1 MTGPLP
7 MGFEMHALDVPRPIA
22 VVSITRQ
29 GTGLALRLME
39 ALPDCT
45 VYVPA
50 RHGFAVAM
58 GAQPYRRLRD
68 LFPKL
73 WKDFR
78 ALVCIMATGIVV
90 RSLAPL
96 LHSKTSD
103 PAVVVADERGHFVI
117 SLLSG
122 HVGGANRLARTVAS
136 LLAGQAVITTGS
148 DVSQKPALDTMALAS
163 GLVMEDMTWAARV
176 TTAILDEEPF
186 WIYDPDG
193 HLAPYRSALRSAVWM
208 SGENPVSGMDA
219 LQAVEAWKISGAFGD
234 MLKLD
239 PTRVPGVW
247 VSERRKP
254 ELWRAVVL
262 RPRCLVVGVG
272 CNRNTSAQE
281 IVEAMEHVF
290 ERFQLAVTSVRTL
303 ASVDL
308 KEEEPGLQEAVQ
320 ALGRPIIFFPREILQ
335 TQKVPNPSLMV
346 HRHIGV
352 LSVCEAAALKASRN
366 GRLIVEK
373 QKTANVTIAVAK
385 DGSGS

>member
-1 MTGPLP
+1 
-7 MGFEMHALDVPRPIA
+7 MGFEMPVLDVPRPIA

-39 ALPDCT
+39 ALPECT

-58 GAQPYRRLRD
+58 GAQPYGRLRD
-68 LFPKL
+68 LFPLL

-96 LHSKTSD
+96 LRSKTLD

-122 HVGGANRLARTVAS
+122 HVGGANRLARIVAS
-136 LLAGQAVITTGS
+136 LLGGQAVITTGS

-163 GLVMEDMTWAARV
+163 GLVMEDMTWAPRI

-193 HLAPYRSALRSAVWM
+193 HLAPYRTAIQSAVWM
-208 SGENPVSGMDA
+208 SRSMPVSEMDA
-219 LQAVEAWKISGAFGD
+219 FQPAESWEISGAFGD
-234 MLKLD
+234 MPKVD
-239 PTRVPGVW
+239 PTQVPGVW

-254 ELWRAVVL
+254 QLWRAVVL

-281 IVEAMEHVF
+281 IIEAIGHVF
-290 ERFQLAVTSVRTL
+290 ERFQLAVSSVRTL

-308 KEEEPGLQEAVQ
+308 KEGEPGLREA
-320 ALGRPIIFFPREILQ
+320 ARKLGWPIVFFSKETLQ
-335 TQKVPNPSLMV
+335 TQQVPNPSLMV

-352 LSVCEAAALKASRN
+352 FSVCEAAALKAARN

-373 QKTANVTIAVAK
+373 QKTANVTVAVAK
-385 DGSGS
+385 DSFGS